1 MCLPERVT
9 GATRLQ
15 PAGIPKYTLAKDIA
29 QIAISDEE
37 NSDIGDFAVT
47 SDILPKKGRG
57 RKPVKKEESVEGDD
71 DDVADT
77 KVTNGGAGD
86 DDEDDEDE
94 DDEDMDEDE

>member
-1 MCLPERVT
+1 MCLPDRVT

-15 PAGIPKYTLAKDIA
+15 PAGISKYTLAKDIA
-29 QIAISDEE
+29 PIAISDEE

-57 RKPVKKEESVEGDD
+57 RKPVKKEESVEEDD

-77 KVTNGGAGD
+77 KVTNGDAGEE
-86 DDEDDEDE
+86 DEDDDE